1 MNAKQMREKRGAL
14 VEQMQGMVAA
24 AKAEGRN
31 LSNEENEKFE
41 KKWLLKL
48 KRYAKQHQLRR

>member
-24 AKAEGRN
+24 AKQKTVTYLTRKTKN
-31 LSNEENEKFE
+31 STQSLTK
-41 KKWLLKL
+41 
-48 KRYAKQHQLRR
+48 

>member
-31 LSNEENEKFE
+31 LSNEENVKFD
-41 KKWLLKL
+41 
-48 KRYAKQHQLRR
+48 RS